1 MAIFFYLFLFSTA
14 SSTAFHKTAISIRV
28 IYPPVSFLVHMPPS
42 YRPLCE
48 MSSPYMRLV
57 FVMLRSCHGHVSLYL
72 MLLLYYTL
80 PDTFNFR
87 CLLFCFFSRLRFM
100 FSFNSLPFTSP
111 PHYSHYRS
119 TALPLTFFYLGN
131 TFFLSINRTINERVN
146 CICQLVADKVPM
158 RIGSRSILDHDLFVL
173 PRECYQLERPFC
185 AL

>member
-1 MAIFFYLFLFSTA
+1 MAIFYYSFLFSTA

-42 YRPLCE
+42 HRPLCE
-48 MSSPYMRLV
+48 VSSPYI
-57 FVMLRSCHGHVSLYL
+57 FVMLRSCRGHDSLYL

-80 PDTFNFR
+80 LDTFNFR
-87 CLLFCFFSRLRFM
+87 CLLFCFFSRLLFM

-131 TFFLSINRTINERVN
+131 TFFCRTINELCLSVG
-146 CICQLVADKVPM
+146 CSLPDKVAK
-158 RIGSRSILDHDLFVL
+158 RCEKGTISWRVYCYIGID
-173 PRECYQLERPFC
+173 
-185 AL
+185 